1 MIYFFESSRADR
13 APLEVVKNSLGY
25 GKWISVGEDFVFPHN
40 RYRRAF
46 EIVYR
51 DSFDVLVVLGDRY
64 ETLAAVSAAVMRRKK
79 VVHLHGG
86 EISRGSFDDSFRNSI
101 THMAGVHCVATER
114 AFDRVMCLAGPL
126 NVHLTGAPG
135 LDAIK
140 DLPER
145 RPNKTIILT
154 YHPETRGDDSDFKP
168 MMDCLRRLVGDGY
181 RIIWTGPNYDPDP
194 SGVRD
199 FLNANF
205 TPARMSHRD
214 NILACRQ
221 ADFVIGNS
229 SSGIIEC
236 PTIGVPSIDVGT
248 RQDGRER
255 GPSVI
260 KFDGFASIKEAL
272 LYSGPFDNPY
282 YQPEASKAV
291 ANILRSL

>member
-1 MIYFFESSRADR
+1 MICFFESSRADR

-25 GKWISVGEDFVFPHN
+25 GEWISVGEDFVFPPN

-46 EIVYR
+46 DLVYGTR
-51 DSFDVLVVLGDRY
+51 FNVLVVLGDRY
-64 ETLAAVSAAVMRRKK
+64 ETVAAASAAVMRRKK
-79 VVHLHGG
+79 IVHLHGG
-86 EISRGSFDDSFRNSI
+86 EVSRGSFDDSFRNSI
-101 THMAGVHCVATER
+101 THMADVHCVATEK

-126 NVHLTGAPG
+126 GVHLTGAPG

-140 DLPER
+140 DLPPR
-145 RPNKTIILT
+145 SPGKTIILT
-154 YHPETRGDDSDFKP
+154 YHPETRGDDSGFHG
-168 MMDCLRRLVGDGY
+168 MMDCLSDLVEDGY
-181 RIIWTGPNYDPDP
+181 EIIWTGPNMDPDP
-194 SGVRD
+194 NGIRD
-199 FLNANF
+199 FLMANF
-205 TPARMSHRD
+205 TPNKMSHRD
-214 NILACRQ
+214 YILACRQ
-221 ADFVIGNS
+221 AAFVIGNS

-260 KFDGFASIKEAL
+260 KFDGFSSIRRAL

-282 YQPEASKAV
+282 YQPNASKAV

>member
-1 MIYFFESSRADR
+1 MICFFESSRADR
-13 APLEVVKNSLGY
+13 APLEVVRNSLGY
-25 GKWISVGEDFVFPHN
+25 GKWVSVGDESVLPSH
-40 RYRRAF
+40 RYLRAF
-46 EIVYR
+46 DLVYGTE
-51 DSFDVLVVLGDRY
+51 FDVLVVLGDRY
-64 ETLAAVSAAVMRRKK
+64 ETVAATSAAVMRRKK

-154 YHPETRGDDSDFKP
+154 YHPETRGDDSGFRT
-168 MMDCLRRLVGDGY
+168 MADCLRYLAESGY
-181 RIIWTGPNYDPDP
+181 EIIWTGPNHDPDP
-194 SGVRD
+194 NGIRYFLDAD
-199 FLNANF
+199 FSP
-205 TPARMSHRD
+205 TRMSHRD
-214 NILACRQ
+214 YILACRQ
-221 ADFVIGNS
+221 AAFVIGNS

-260 KFDGFASIKEAL
+260 KFNGIESIQEAL
-272 LYSGPFDNPY
+272 RYSGPFDNPY
-282 YQPEASKAV
+282 HQPNSSRAV
-291 ANILRSL
+291 ADILRSL

>member
-1 MIYFFESSRADR
+1 MICFFESSRADR

-25 GKWISVGEDFVFPHN
+25 GEWISVGGDFVFPPN

-46 EIVYR
+46 DLVYGTR
-51 DSFDVLVVLGDRY
+51 FDVLVVLGDRY

-101 THMAGVHCVATER
+101 THMADVHCVATEK

-126 NVHLTGAPG
+126 NVRLTGAPG

-145 RPNKTIILT
+145 RPNNTIILT
-154 YHPETRGDDSDFKP
+154 YHPETRGDDSGFRT
-168 MMDCLRRLVGDGY
+168 MADCLRYLAESGY
-181 RIIWTGPNYDPDP
+181 DVIWTGPNHDPDP
-194 SGVRD
+194 NGIRYFLDAD
-199 FLNANF
+199 FPP
-205 TPARMSHRD
+205 TQMSHQD
-214 NILACRQ
+214 YILACRQ
-221 ADFVIGNS
+221 AAFVIGNS

-260 KFDGFASIKEAL
+260 KFDGFTSINEAL
-272 LYSGPFDNPY
+272 KYSGPFDNPY

-291 ANILRSL
+291 ADILRSL

>member
-25 GKWISVGEDFVFPHN
+25 GKWISVGEDFVFPPN

-46 EIVYR
+46 DLVYETR
-51 DSFDVLVVLGDRY
+51 FEVLVVLGDRY

-135 LDAIK
+135 LDTIK

-154 YHPETRGDDSDFKP
+154 YHPETRGDDSDFYL
-168 MMDCLRRLVGDGY
+168 MTDYLRGLISNGY
-181 RIIWTGPNYDPDP
+181 EIIWTGPNHDPDP

-199 FLNANF
+199 FLNAEF
-205 TPARMSHRD
+205 APTRMSHRD
-214 NILACRQ
+214 YILACRQ
-221 ADFVIGNS
+221 AAFVIGNS

-272 LYSGPFDNPY
+272 QYSGPFDNPY

-291 ANILRSL
+291 ADILRSL